1 MQVIETQLY
10 TGAYTGDQPGEGVR
24 CWRFDGAALQETGK
38 YGGLRNPSY
47 VLPSVQNA
55 CMQWRNCQTGQG
67 PPVSLWMETA
77 DFPFC
82 GRKRSL
88 GLGCATLQ
96 SQGIACMSP
105 GTPEGR

>member
-47 VLPSVQNA
+47 VLPVGKRLYA
-55 CMQWRNCQTGQG
+55 VEELPDRAG

>member
-47 VLPSVQNA
+47 VLPVGKRLYAVEELPDRAGAACFSLDGNGGLSVLWQKA
-55 CMQWRNCQTGQG
+55 
-67 PPVSLWMETA
+67 VSYTHL
-77 DFPFC
+77 DVYKRQFLC
-82 GRKRSL
+82 GI
-88 GLGCATLQ
+88 TLAKN
-96 SQGIACMSP
+96 S
-105 GTPEGR
+105 